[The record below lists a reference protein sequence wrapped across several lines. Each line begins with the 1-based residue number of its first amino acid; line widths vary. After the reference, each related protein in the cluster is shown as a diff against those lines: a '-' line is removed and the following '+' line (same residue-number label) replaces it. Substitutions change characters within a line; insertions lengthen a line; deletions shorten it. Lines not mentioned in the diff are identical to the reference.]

1 MIINNNNI
9 SIKVD
14 EIYYVM
20 YIINP
25 SQAWAHL

>member
-25 SQAWAHL
+25 SPWAHL